1 MEDNNTMASEGTTLQ
16 EEPHAEQNVDTGAE
30 GSPNPEGNDG
40 ATNGSENG
48 AEVNSEGNTNGEGD
62 NGQEDNF
69 LSITFNHESR
79 SLNREDAA
87 KFAQLGLK
95 YQSLLDGGYNPDELK
110 DVHSQLD
117 YLAAQKGVSI
127 GDLVSGLLES
137 EETLYRQGLE
147 ERFGDDKDTV
157 EQLMKLHRNEQKEK
171 YNQILSER
179 KNAKE
184 KTVQDTNERIAKE
197 FSEVKEN
204 FPEYSEYSK
213 LPDEVKAAALKGENL
228 FNALLRFRHKEQ
240 VKVDAANKQQAA
252 AAKAAAGNLDNPSA
266 ENRTPAEELFLRGL
280 KGL

>member
-1 MEDNNTMASEGTTLQ
+1 MGRRIKMEDINTQASEDTILQ
-16 EEPHAEQNVDTGAE
+16 EEPHAEQDVDTNAE
-30 GSPNPEGNDG
+30 GTPNPESNEG
-40 ATNGSENG
+40 AANGSENG
-48 AEVNSEGNTNGEGD
+48 AEGNNEGNDG

-69 LSITFNHESR
+69 LPVTFNHESR
-79 SLNREDAA
+79 TLNREDAA

-127 GDLVSGLLES
+127 KDLVSGLLQS

-147 ERFGDDKDTV
+147 ERFPDDEDTV

-179 KNAKE
+179 KSQKE
-184 KTVQDTNERIAKE
+184 KTVQDANERIAKE

-204 FPEYSEYSK
+204 FPEYSEFAK
-213 LPDEVKAAALKGENL
+213 LPAEVKAAALKGENL
-228 FNALLRFRHKEQ
+228 FNALLRFNHQEKL
-240 VKVDAANKQQAA
+240 KIDAAAKQQAA
-252 AAKAAAGNLDNPSA
+252 AAKASAGSA
-266 ENRTPAEELFLRGL
+266 TNVGEKIDSVSDAFL
-280 KGL
+280 KGLWN

>member
-1 MEDNNTMASEGTTLQ
+1 MEDINTMASEDTILQ
-16 EEPHAEQNVDTGAE
+16 EEPHAEQDVDTGAS
-30 GSPNPEGNDG
+30 GTPNPDDTNG
-40 ATNGSENG
+40 AAEGSENG
-48 AEVNSEGNTNGEGD
+48 GEGNGNEESGED
-62 NGQEDNF
+62 ENF
-69 LSITFNHESR
+69 LPITFNHESR
-79 SLNREDAA
+79 TLNREDAA

-127 GDLVSGLLES
+127 GDLVSGLLQS

-179 KNAKE
+179 KSQKE
-184 KTVQDTNERIAKE
+184 KTVQDANERIAKE

-204 FPEYSEYSK
+204 FPEYSEYAK
-213 LPDEVKAAALKGENL
+213 LPAEVKAAALKGENL
-228 FNALLRFRHKEQ
+228 FNALLRFNHQEKL
-240 VKVDAANKQQAA
+240 KIDAAAKQQAA
-252 AAKAAAGNLDNPSA
+252 AAKASAGSVTNAGEKINSVNDA
-266 ENRTPAEELFLRGL
+266 FL
-280 KGL
+280 KGLWN